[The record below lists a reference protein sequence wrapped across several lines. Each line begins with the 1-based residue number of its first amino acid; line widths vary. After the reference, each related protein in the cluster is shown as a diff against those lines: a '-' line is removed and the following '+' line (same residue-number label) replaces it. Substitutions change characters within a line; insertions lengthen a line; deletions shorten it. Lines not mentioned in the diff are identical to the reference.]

1 MVRLRVCPCF
11 RLSERKEFME
21 PVANRPWD
29 AWHVVN
35 DGKRFIIN
43 YEKDGFYDY
52 LKHLLQ
58 SPNCRQLIG
67 LDYNTVLVWF
77 RRLDGA
83 RQHFF
88 QHVGAD
94 QQGRRC
100 SMNQNHNRNYTT
112 EGTVEA
118 RTAVMLKAN
127 ALEVIEEELE
137 RFEDRLEEM
146 ILEIRRAKEE
156 IRNEIRKAKLII
168 IIGFTLLIAFQILLR
183 VLTSFT

>member
-1 MVRLRVCPCF
+1 MVRLKVCPCF
-11 RLSERKEFME
+11 RFSEREEFME

-29 AWHVVN
+29 AWHVID

-43 YEKDGFYDY
+43 YVSDGFYNY

-58 SPNCRQLIG
+58 SPKCRQLIG

-77 RRLDGA
+77 SRLKRA

-100 SMNQNHNRNYTT
+100 CMNQNHNRNYMI
-112 EGTVEA
+112 EGTIEA

-127 ALEVIEEELE
+127 ALEILDAELA
-137 RFEDRLEEM
+137 RLEDRLEEM
-146 ILEIRRAKEE
+146 IQEMRRTKEE
-156 IRNEIRKAKLII
+156 IRNEMRRTKLMI
-168 IIGFTLLIAFQILLR
+168 IIGFTLLITIQILLR
-183 VLTSFT
+183 WIWF

>member
-1 MVRLRVCPCF
+1 MVRLKVCPCF
-11 RLSERKEFME
+11 RFSEHEEFTE

-29 AWHVVN
+29 AWHVID

-43 YEKDGFYDY
+43 YVSDGFYHY

-58 SPNCRQLIG
+58 SPKCRQLIG
-67 LDYNTVLVWF
+67 LDYNTVLIWF
-77 RRLDGA
+77 SRLDES
-83 RQHFF
+83 RQHFI
-88 QHVGAD
+88 QHVGTD

-100 SMNQNHNRNYTT
+100 SMNQNHNRNYMI

-127 ALEVIEEELE
+127 ALEVIEGELE

-146 ILEIRRAKEE
+146 IQEIRRAKEE
-156 IRNEIRKAKLII
+156 IRNEIRKAKLMI

-183 VLTSFT
+183 WIRF

>member
-1 MVRLRVCPCF
+1 MVKLKVCPCF
-11 RLSERKEFME
+11 RFSEREEFME

-35 DGKRFIIN
+35 DGKRFIID
-43 YEKDGFYDY
+43 YVSDGFYNY

-58 SPNCRQLIG
+58 SPKCRQLIG
-67 LDYNTVLVWF
+67 LGYNTVLIWF

-83 RQHFF
+83 RRRFF

-100 SMNQNHNRNYTT
+100 SMNQNHNRNYMI

-127 ALEVIEEELE
+127 ALKVLNAELA
-137 RFEDRLEEM
+137 RLEDRLEKL
-146 ILEIRRAKEE
+146 IQEIRRAKEE
-156 IRNEIRKAKLII
+156 IRNETRRTKLMIT
-168 IIGFTLLIAFQILLR
+168 IGFTLLIAF
-183 VLTSFT
+183 

>member
-1 MVRLRVCPCF
+1 MVKLKVCPCF
-11 RLSERKEFME
+11 RFSEREEFME

-35 DGKRFIIN
+35 DGKRFIID
-43 YEKDGFYDY
+43 YVSDGFYNY

-58 SPNCRQLIG
+58 SPKCRQLIG

-77 RRLDGA
+77 SRLERARR
-83 RQHFF
+83 RFF

-100 SMNQNHNRNYTT
+100 SMNQNHNRNYMI

-127 ALEVIEEELE
+127 ALKVLNAELA
-137 RFEDRLEEM
+137 RLEDRLEKL
-146 ILEIRRAKEE
+146 IQEIRRAKEE
-156 IRNEIRKAKLII
+156 IRNETRRTKLMIT
-168 IIGFTLLIAFQILLR
+168 IGFTLLIAF
-183 VLTSFT
+183 

>member
-11 RLSERKEFME
+11 RLSGYEEFME

-43 YEKDGFYDY
+43 YVSDGFYDY

-58 SPNCRQLIG
+58 SPKCRQSIG

-77 RRLDGA
+77 SQLERA
-83 RQHFF
+83 RQRFF
-88 QHVGAD
+88 QHVGTD

-100 SMNQNHNRNYTT
+100 SMNQNHNYTA
-112 EGTVEA
+112 EGTIEA
-118 RTAVMLKAN
+118 RTAVMLKVS
-127 ALEVIEEELE
+127 ALEVLDAELA
-137 RFEDRLEEM
+137 RLEDRLEKL
-146 ILEIRRAKEE
+146 IQEIRRAKEE
-156 IRNEIRKAKLII
+156 IRNEIRRTKLMIV
-168 IIGFTLLIAFQILLR
+168 IGLTLFITIQILLR
-183 VLTSFT
+183 WIRF

>member
-11 RLSERKEFME
+11 RLSGYEEFME

-43 YEKDGFYDY
+43 YVSDGFYNY
-52 LKHLLQ
+52 LKHLLHN
-58 SPNCRQLIG
+58 PKCRQLIG

-77 RRLDGA
+77 SQLERA
-83 RQHFF
+83 RQRFF
-88 QHVGAD
+88 QHVSTD
-94 QQGRRC
+94 QQERRC
-100 SMNQNHNRNYTT
+100 SMNQNSNNTA

-127 ALEVIEEELE
+127 ALEVLDAELA
-137 RFEDRLEEM
+137 RLEDRLEKL
-146 ILEIRRAKEE
+146 IQEIRRAKEE
-156 IRNEIRKAKLII
+156 IRNEIRKAKLMI
-168 IIGFTLLIAFQILLR
+168 IIGFTALTAFQILLSWIR
-183 VLTSFT
+183 F